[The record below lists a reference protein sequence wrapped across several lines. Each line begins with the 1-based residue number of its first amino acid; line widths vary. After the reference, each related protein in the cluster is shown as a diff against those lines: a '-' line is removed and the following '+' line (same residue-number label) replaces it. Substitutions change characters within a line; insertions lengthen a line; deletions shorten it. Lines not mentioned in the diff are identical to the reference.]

1 MVLRLPFVFFLNIRH
16 RLASELACLGQQ
28 VSEVTGGNQAAV
40 GQKVGNST
48 GALPPE

>member
-1 MVLRLPFVFFLNIRH
+1 MVLRLHLFFFLNIRH

-28 VSEVTGGNQAAV
+28 VSKVMGGNKAAV
-40 GQKVGNST
+40 GQKVGNRT